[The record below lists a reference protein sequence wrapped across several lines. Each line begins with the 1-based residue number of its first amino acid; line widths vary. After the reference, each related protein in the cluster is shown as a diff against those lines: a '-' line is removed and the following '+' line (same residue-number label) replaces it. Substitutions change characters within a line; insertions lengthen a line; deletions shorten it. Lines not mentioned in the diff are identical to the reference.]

1 VSKNGILAVQ
11 TPVLKPSNK
20 FIFYAFGLNI
30 QSDWDIP
37 CSKTPHST
45 FSSVRLVK
53 GTEQFFAQRV
63 PADIRRRD
71 LKRITLED
79 LADGSRYL
87 GWRDIFEFHISADSR
102 TVTGLSLDGAPEA
115 AFRTYMLGHLI
126 SYVLLGLG
134 IETLHAASIVIDG
147 EAIGI
152 LGDSARGKSTLSAAF
167 LQAGYSLLTDD
178 FLVLIPSGEDFV
190 AYPGF
195 PRIKLYEQVARH
207 LIAEDQK
214 GTPMTPHRRTKMI
227 YPLEGHSEPVRLR
240 ALYSLA
246 SPKAVVGRKDVKIE
260 LLSEREAYLDLTE
273 NSFNARVKTPQR
285 LASQFQWATNVV
297 KKIPV
302 KRLSYPR
309 VMHILPDVIRA
320 VKEDLADQ
328 AARPSALANTLPNRT
343 K

>member
-1 VSKNGILAVQ
+1 MVFSLVKIS
-11 TPVLKPSNK
+11 VLKPSNK
-20 FIFYAFGLNI
+20 FVFYAFGLGI

-37 CSKTPHST
+37 CSQAPHST

-53 GTEQFFAQRV
+53 STEKFFAQLV
-63 PADIRRRD
+63 SADLRHRD

-79 LADGSRYL
+79 LPDGSRYL

-102 TVTGLSLDGAPEA
+102 TVTGLTLDGAPEA
-115 AFRTYMLGHLI
+115 AFKTYMLGHLI

-134 IETLHAASIVIDG
+134 VETLHAASIVIHG
-147 EAIGI
+147 EAIGL

-178 FLVLIPSGEDFV
+178 FLVLRRSGDDFV

-207 LIAEDQK
+207 LIAEDHK

-227 YPLEGHSEPVRLR
+227 YPLAGHSEPVRLR

-246 SPKAVVGRKDVKIE
+246 SPKTVVGTKDVKLE
-260 LLSEREAYLDLTE
+260 LLNEREAYLDLTE

-285 LASQFQWATNVV
+285 LASQFQWATQVV

-309 VMHILPDVIRA
+309 VMHILPDVIRT
-320 VKEDLADQ
+320 VQEDLADQ
-328 AARPSALANTLPNRT
+328 VARPSAFASTLPNRT